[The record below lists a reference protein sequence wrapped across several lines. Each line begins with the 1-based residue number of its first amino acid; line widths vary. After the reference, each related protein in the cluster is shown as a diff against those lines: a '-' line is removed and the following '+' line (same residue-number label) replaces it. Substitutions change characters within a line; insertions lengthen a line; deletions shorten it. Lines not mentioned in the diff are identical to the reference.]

1 MKRWLA
7 LGMLLLLPARGFAA
21 NYALVVGIE
30 TYQQP
35 GIISLPGC
43 ANDAELMRQAL
54 MDKFGFPAENIV
66 TVLNAQATRAGIET
80 AFRTQLIERAQPG
93 DVVVFYYSGHGTQVP
108 DDNGDEADGVNVRPA
123 PNQPTVSVAM
133 VKYEIRPR

>member
-35 GIISLPGC
+35 NIISLPGC
-43 ANDAELMRQAL
+43 AHDAELMRQA
-54 MDKFGFPAENIV
+54 
-66 TVLNAQATRAGIET
+66 
-80 AFRTQLIERAQPG
+80 
-93 DVVVFYYSGHGTQVP
+93 
-108 DDNGDEADGVNVRPA
+108 
-123 PNQPTVSVAM
+123 
-133 VKYEIRPR
+133 